1 MKKKPDLRCRTS
13 CRVTEVLRNS
23 QVKVALGPFGK
34 IPLRNG
40 KFPLPAKR
48 IEPVRLIYAAILTT
62 ELMRLLVLCCVV
74 FFFFFSFPI
83 PIVKMANWYKDLSG
97 LLLGAV
103 TVSGQWAYNRGSS

>member
-74 FFFFFSFPI
+74 FFFFFFFSNPNSENGELVQG
-83 PIVKMANWYKDLSG
+83 PLRLAVGSG
-97 LLLGAV
+97 DSLWTMGL
-103 TVSGQWAYNRGSS
+103 Q

>member
-23 QVKVALGPFGK
+23 QVKVALGLFGK

-48 IEPVRLIYAAILTT
+48 IEPVRHMYAAIPTT
-62 ELMRLLVLCCVV
+62 ELTRLLPLGQPD
-74 FFFFFSFPI
+74 FFFGFFSLSFSSFNSQY
-83 PIVKMANWYKDLSG
+83 VKIANW
-97 LLLGAV
+97 
-103 TVSGQWAYNRGSS
+103 